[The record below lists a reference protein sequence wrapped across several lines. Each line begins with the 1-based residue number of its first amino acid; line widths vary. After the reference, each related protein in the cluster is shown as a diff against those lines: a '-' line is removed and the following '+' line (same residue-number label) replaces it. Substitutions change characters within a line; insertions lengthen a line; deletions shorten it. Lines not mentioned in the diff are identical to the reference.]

1 MNYNPSGNLNIPN
14 SIDANSLTPSN
25 GMCPRKCR
33 QKNMKLNAHGTD
45 CEIAC
50 TGGMEYKE
58 PSNVTDQGYT
68 SIWGN

>member
-1 MNYNPSGNLNIPN
+1 MNYDSSGKLKIPN
-14 SIDANSLTPSN
+14 SIDANSLTPN

-50 TGGMEYKE
+50 TGGMEYKGL
-58 PSNVTDQGYT
+58 SNVTDQGYQ
-68 SIWGN
+68 SIWGG